1 MAYWRSWARS
11 LDLVEY
17 RSEEADLLAHLIPLE
32 ACQSLLLLLFE
43 MQLFVLVSFP
53 RRYQLGVEW

>member
-11 LDLVEY
+11 LDLLEY
-17 RSEEADLLAHLIPLE
+17 RSEEADSLAHLIPLE
-32 ACQSLLLLLFE
+32 ACQSLSLLFE
-43 MQLFVLVSFP
+43 LQLFVLVSFP